1 MKYTIVTGSAAEVSE
16 KVSRLMHTWK
26 SCKLL
31 SLTSTISNSNNQI
44 VYAQAVSF
52 GYGEADVITLKSVKD
67 YEHLKGMR
75 YWLGKNIES
84 VIRHADDDDD
94 TFLFTIDDDPTR
106 QGDEKDRPMF
116 YAVVKGKTDEE
127 TVCQAD

>member
-1 MKYTIVTGSAAEVSE
+1 MKYAIATGSAAEVSE

-26 SCKLL
+26 SCKPL

-52 GYGEADVITLKSVKD
+52 GYSEADVITLKCAED
-67 YEHLKGMR
+67 YEHLKGMQ
-75 YWLGKNIES
+75 YWLGKSIES

-94 TFLFTIDDDPTR
+94 TFLFTIDNDPTR
-106 QGDEKDRPMF
+106 QGDENDRPVF
-116 YAVVKGKTDEE
+116 YAVVKGKADEE
-127 TVCQAD
+127 TVYQAD

>member
-16 KVSRLMHTWK
+16 KVSRLMQTCK
-26 SCKLL
+26 SCKPL

-52 GYGEADVITLKSVKD
+52 GYSEADVITLKGAKD
-67 YEHLKGMR
+67 YDRLKGML
-75 YWLGKNIES
+75 YWLGASIES

-94 TFLFTIDDDPTR
+94 SFLFTIENDPTR
-106 QGDEKDRPMF
+106 SSSDKNRPEFYAITKGQSDEKSLS
-116 YAVVKGKTDEE
+116 
-127 TVCQAD
+127 QAD